1 MNRLEINETMMKH
14 IFVNLKRFDVPR
26 SLGGICPSENPAQ
39 WMRNIIDTSIEAG
52 LGRLDALR
60 LVYLPPESLIVPAIE
75 QLGKHPLQDRVGLS
89 IGCQGVYR
97 EDIKKGANFGAFTS
111 NRPAAAM
118 QALGCAHA
126 MIGHSEERKDKLSQ
140 IAQYDDLVN
149 TDSDQAAKA
158 AVVVERMLNQE
169 LLRALERGMDV
180 LYCVGETQQQ
190 KGSGGADQY
199 EPRVRQ
205 VLYDQLTVGLKGI
218 ESFKSIRNITLGYE
232 PIWAIGPGKTP
243 PDAAY
248 IAFVS
253 SCIKQICRQEFN
265 WEATIVYG
273 GGLKEANA
281 AEIAAVHDIS
291 GGLVALTTFTQ
302 PIGFEVESRRGSS
315 PRI

>member
-1 MNRLEINETMMKH
+1 MKQ

-26 SLGGICPSENPAQ
+26 SLGGICPVENPAQ
-39 WMRNIIDTSIEAG
+39 WMRSIIDASIEAG

-60 LVYLPPESLIVPAIE
+60 LVYLPPEALIVPAVE

-97 EDIKKGANFGAFTS
+97 EDIKTGANFGAFTS

-126 MIGHSEERKDKLSQ
+126 MIGHSEERKDKLSML
-140 IAQYDDLVN
+140 AQYDGLIN
-149 TDSDQAAKA
+149 SDSSLSIKA
-158 AVVVERMLNQE
+158 TAVVESMLNQE
-169 LLRALERGMDV
+169 VLRALERGMDV

-190 KGSGGADQY
+190 KGSGCASEF
-199 EPRVRQ
+199 EPRVRR
-205 VLYDQLTVGLKGI
+205 VLHDQLTVGLKGI
-218 ESFKSIRNITLGYE
+218 ESYKATRSITIGYE

-248 IAFVS
+248 IAFACG
-253 SCIKQICRQEFN
+253 CIKQICQQEFGFDPCV
-265 WEATIVYG
+265 VYG

-281 AEIAAVHDIS
+281 AEIAAVQAVS

-302 PIGFEVESRRGSS
+302 PIGFEVESLV
-315 PRI
+315 RIVTAYVK